1 MTEEPIQYRVFASPL
16 GDMLLRAQA
25 DALTGVFFAGQKYHP
40 AGPFGTDDTGA
51 SAAARQLLDA
61 AVEQLAQYYAGE
73 RRDFDL
79 PLRLDG
85 STFQQRV
92 WQALRDIPFGQ
103 TVSYGALARQLHLPS
118 AHARAVGMAV
128 GRNPVSVIVPC
139 HRVLG
144 AAGALT
150 GYAGGIGR
158 KQALL
163 GIEEGRRELADDVAV
178 AAAEA
183 ASVPASV
190 AASRPRMAA

>member
-1 MTEEPIQYRVFASPL
+1 MTQEPIQYRVFASPL

-40 AGPFGTDDTGA
+40 VGPFGTDDTGA
-51 SAAARQLLDA
+51 SGASASAHQLLDA

-79 PLRLDG
+79 PLRLTG

-103 TVSYGALARQLHLPS
+103 TVSYGALARQLDLPS

-163 GIEEGRRELADDVAV
+163 GIEDGRRQLAD
-178 AAAEA
+178 A
-183 ASVPASV
+183 ASDAVM
-190 AASRPRMAA
+190 RPRMAA